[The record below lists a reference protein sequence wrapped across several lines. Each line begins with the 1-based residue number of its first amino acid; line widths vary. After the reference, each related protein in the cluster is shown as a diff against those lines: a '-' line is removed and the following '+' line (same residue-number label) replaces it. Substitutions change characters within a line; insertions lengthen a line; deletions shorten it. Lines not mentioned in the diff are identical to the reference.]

1 MRAVEMISS
10 EKIGLF
16 GGSFDPIHHGHLIL
30 ARDAMESLGLD
41 RVIFIPVNV
50 SPHKLARPPVAARL
64 RCEMVAAAIA
74 EESRFSMDACEAER
88 EGPSF
93 AVDTVRLMRR
103 RFPQA
108 ELFYFIGEDNV
119 SSLHTW
125 REIDELKKLAS
136 FVVLAR
142 GNLQPVE
149 GFPVIS
155 RNIDISSTDIRN
167 RIAQGLPV
175 RYLLPDAV
183 CAILTRH
190 QLYLND

>member
-41 RVIFIPVNV
+41 RVIFIPANV
-50 SPHKLARPPVAARL
+50 SPHKLAHAPSPARL

-74 EESRFSMDACEAER
+74 GEPRFSMDACEAER
-88 EGPSF
+88 EGPSY

-103 RFPQA
+103 RSPQV
-108 ELFYFIGEDNV
+108 EFFYFIGEDNV
-119 SSLHTW
+119 PALHTW
-125 REIDELKKLAS
+125 REIDEFKKLAS

-142 GNLQPVE
+142 GNLEPAE
-149 GFPVIS
+149 GFPIIS

-167 RIAQGLPV
+167 RIARGLSV

-183 CAILTRH
+183 CASLTRH

>member
-50 SPHKLARPPVAARL
+50 SPHKLAHPPVAARL

-93 AVDTVRLMRR
+93 AVDTVRVMRR

>member
-1 MRAVEMISS
+1 MQGVEMISS

-50 SPHKLARPPVAARL
+50 SPHKLSHPPVAARL

-74 EESRFSMDACEAER
+74 GEPRFSIDACEAER

-93 AVDTVRLMRR
+93 AVDTLRLMLG

-108 ELFYFIGEDNV
+108 EFFYFIGEDNV
-119 SSLHTW
+119 SALHTW
-125 REIDELKKLAS
+125 REIDEFKKLAS

-142 GNLQPVE
+142 GNLEPAE

-167 RIAQGLPV
+167 RIARGLSV

>member
-1 MRAVEMISS
+1 MLAVEMIPSQ
-10 EKIGLF
+10 KIGLF

-41 RVIFIPVNV
+41 RVIFIPANV
-50 SPHKLARPPVAARL
+50 SPHKLQQPPAAARI
-64 RCEMVAAAIA
+64 RCEMVEAAIVG
-74 EESRFSMDACEAER
+74 EPRFSMDACEAER
-88 EGPSF
+88 EGPSY
-93 AVDTVRLMRR
+93 AVDTLRLMRR

-119 SSLHTW
+119 PALHTW
-125 REIDELKKLAS
+125 REIDEFKKLAS

-142 GNLQPVE
+142 GNLEPAE
-149 GFPVIS
+149 GFRVIS

-167 RIAQGLPV
+167 RIARGLSV

>member
-50 SPHKLARPPVAARL
+50 SPHKLAHPPVAARL

-74 EESRFSMDACEAER
+74 GESRFSMDACEAER

-93 AVDTVRLMRR
+93 AVDTVRVMRR

-183 CAILTRH
+183 CTILTRH

>member
-1 MRAVEMISS
+1 MQPVEMIPS

-41 RVIFIPVNV
+41 RVIFIPVKV
-50 SPHKLARPPVAARL
+50 SPHKLARPPAAARL
-64 RCEMVAAAIA
+64 RCEMVEAAIA
-74 EESRFSMDACEAER
+74 GEPRFGMDACEAER

-93 AVDTVRLMRR
+93 AVDTVRLMRQ

-108 ELFYFIGEDNV
+108 EFFYFIGEDNV
-119 SSLHTW
+119 PALHTW
-125 REIDELKKLAS
+125 KEIDAMKALAT

-142 GNLQPVE
+142 GDSEPVE
-149 GFPVIS
+149 DFPVIS

-167 RIAQGLPV
+167 RIARGLSV

-183 CAILTRH
+183 CAILARH

>member
-1 MRAVEMISS
+1 MRAVEMIPSQ
-10 EKIGLF
+10 KIGLF

-41 RVIFIPVNV
+41 RVIFIPANV
-50 SPHKLARPPVAARL
+50 SPHKLAHAPSPTHL

-74 EESRFSMDACEAER
+74 GEPRFSMDACEAER
-88 EGPSF
+88 EGPSY
-93 AVDTVRLMRR
+93 AVDTVRLMLRR
-103 RFPQA
+103 SPEA
-108 ELFYFIGEDNV
+108 EFFYFIGEDNV
-119 SSLHTW
+119 PALHTW
-125 REIDELKKLAS
+125 REIDELKKMAS

-142 GNLQPVE
+142 GNLEPAE
-149 GFPVIS
+149 GFPIIS

-167 RIAQGLPV
+167 RIAQGLSV

>member
-50 SPHKLARPPVAARL
+50 SPHKLAHPPVAARL
-64 RCEMVAAAIA
+64 RCEMVAAAING
-74 EESRFSMDACEAER
+74 ESRFSMDACEAER

>member
-50 SPHKLARPPVAARL
+50 SPHKLAHPPVAARL

-108 ELFYFIGEDNV
+108 ELFYFLGEDNV

>member
-50 SPHKLARPPVAARL
+50 SPHKLAHPPVAARL

-74 EESRFSMDACEAER
+74 GESRFSMDACEAER

-93 AVDTVRLMRR
+93 AVDTVRLMRP

-108 ELFYFIGEDNV
+108 ELFYFIGEDNI

>member
-41 RVIFIPVNV
+41 RVIFIPANV
-50 SPHKLARPPVAARL
+50 SPHKLAHAPSPARL

-74 EESRFSMDACEAER
+74 GEPRFSMDACEAER
-88 EGPSF
+88 EGPSY

-103 RFPQA
+103 RSPQV
-108 ELFYFIGEDNV
+108 EFFYFIGEDNV
-119 SSLHTW
+119 PALHTW

-142 GNLQPVE
+142 GNLEPAE
-149 GFPVIS
+149 GFPIIS
-155 RNIDISSTDIRN
+155 RNIDVSSTDIRN
-167 RIAQGLPV
+167 RIARGLSV

-183 CAILTRH
+183 WAILTRL